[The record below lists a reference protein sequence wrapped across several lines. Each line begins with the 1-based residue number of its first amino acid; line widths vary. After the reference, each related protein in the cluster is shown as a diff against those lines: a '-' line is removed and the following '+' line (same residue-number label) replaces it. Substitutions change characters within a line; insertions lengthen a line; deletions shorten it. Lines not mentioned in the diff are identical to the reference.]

1 MLKDYK
7 WKLEG
12 TTTVYDDLV
21 LTDCIITISS
31 ITFNVVSQSTRI
43 ELRFS
48 GETSHI
54 RDFELNIDNIDELTE
69 NNIINAVAEEYPTA
83 QQVL

>member
-1 MLKDYK
+1 MLKNYK

-12 TTTVYDDLV
+12 TNTVYDDLV
-21 LTDCIITISS
+21 LTDCIITLSS

-54 RDFELNIDNIDELTE
+54 RDFELNIDGIDELTE
-69 NNIINAVAEEYPTA
+69 NNIINAVAEKYPTA

>member
-43 ELRFS
+43 ELRFM

-54 RDFELNIDNIDELTE
+54 RDFELNIDSIDELTE

>member
-1 MLKDYK
+1 MLKNYK

-12 TTTVYDDLV
+12 TNTVYDDLV

-31 ITFNVVSQSTRI
+31 ITFNVISQSTRI
-43 ELRFS
+43 ELRFR

-54 RDFELNIDNIDELTE
+54 RDFELNIDSIDELTE

>member
-21 LTDCIITISS
+21 LTDCIITLSS

>member
-1 MLKDYK
+1 MLKNYK

-12 TTTVYDDLV
+12 TNTVYDDLV

-43 ELRFS
+43 ELRFM

-54 RDFELNIDNIDELTE
+54 RDFELNIDGIDELTE